1 MNIQKLIKKYSI
13 LLFIYVLLYYLI
25 SPYSFKI
32 YYSLIAEPTMIRE
45 TYQTFQSILV
55 AMIYLT
61 NLVFMII
68 IIIDSK
74 EKKTI
79 DWIIILTTLIKADI
93 GILLF
98 LIWQIYKA
106 NEIKMLHNKK
116 YT

>member
-1 MNIQKLIKKYSI
+1 MDIQKLIKKYSI
-13 LLFIYVLLYYLI
+13 LLLIYVVLYYLI
-25 SPYSFKI
+25 SPYGFKI

-55 AMIYLT
+55 TIIYLM
-61 NLVFMII
+61 NLIFTVI

-79 DWIIILTTLIKADI
+79 DWIIILATLIKVDI

-98 LIWQIYKA
+98 LIWQIYKV
-106 NEIKMLHNKK
+106 NEIKTLHNNQ
-116 YT
+116 